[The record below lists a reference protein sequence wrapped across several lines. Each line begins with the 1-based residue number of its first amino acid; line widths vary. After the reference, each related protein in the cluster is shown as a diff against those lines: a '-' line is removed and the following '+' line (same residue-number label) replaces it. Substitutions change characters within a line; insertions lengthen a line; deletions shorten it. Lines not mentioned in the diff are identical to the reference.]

1 MSTLKTS
8 LIILIILIAGIT
20 AASASISV
28 KNIAITPSGDLV
40 SGQTPPNPVSASFVI
55 DFNPTGGE
63 TFPSEETLTMSTD
76 LENGQWSYITSLDGN
91 PNPAVTA
98 NGRNLNINGWV
109 LSYPSKRELSMRV
122 TLNGAVPTV
131 TASGNK
137 TIIRV
142 AELSGKSEALSG
154 SEVIKERYIINP
166 ADKNKAISDVKTA
179 LTAFRTLIDEEAAK
193 GIETTAAMEKYS
205 AANAAIQNAEKSTSF
220 SSAQTYLTNAQALL
234 KDGQTALDRA
244 TAQQVINEA
253 QTPIDQTD
261 DLITYFKVNRSMGKD
276 PRLAPIIQKRD
287 RAADLLSE
295 ANDLLPKNDF
305 SGAKDKALQSSDIAT
320 ESYNAALALRK
331 DVGEANPLD
340 SVTKGIG
347 GIFGSAASGL
357 GGILIYIAII
367 VVIAVVVVIG
377 IILYRRRQSDW
388 DELA

>member
-8 LIILIILIAGIT
+8 LIVLIILLAGIT

-28 KNIAITPSGDLV
+28 KNIAITPTGDLV
-40 SGQTPPNPVSASFVI
+40 SGPTPPNPVTVSFVI

-76 LENGQWSYITSLDGN
+76 LENGQWSYITTLDGN

-98 NGRNLNINGWV
+98 NGRNLNINGWI

-122 TLNGAVPTV
+122 TLNGEVPTV

-142 AELSGKSEALSG
+142 AELSGKSEAIPG
-154 SEVIKERYIINP
+154 SEAIRQSYVINP
-166 ADKNKAISDVKTA
+166 ADKTKAISEVKTA
-179 LTAFRTLIDEEAAK
+179 LAAFRVLIDEKAQS
-193 GIETTAAMEKYS
+193 GIDTTAAMEKYS
-205 AANAAIQNAEKSTSF
+205 AANTAIQNAEKSTSF
-220 SSAQTYLTNAQALL
+220 SAAQTYLNNAQAQL
-234 KDGQTALDRA
+234 KDGQVALERA
-244 TAQQVINEA
+244 MAQQVINEA

-261 DLITYFKVNRSMGKD
+261 DLITYFKVNRSMGND

-287 RAADLLSE
+287 RAAELLSE

-305 SGAKDKALQSSDIAT
+305 SGAKDKALQSSDQST
-320 ESYNAALALRK
+320 QSYDAALALRK
-331 DVGEANPLD
+331 DIGEGNPLD
-340 SVTKGIG
+340 SVTKGVG
-347 GIFGSAASGL
+347 GIFGGVAGGL
-357 GGILIYIAII
+357 GSILIYIVII
-367 VVIAVVVVIG
+367 VVIAVVIVIG
-377 IILYRRRQSDW
+377 IILYRRRNSDW

>member
-8 LIILIILIAGIT
+8 LIVLIILIAGI
-20 AASASISV
+20 AVASASISV

-63 TFPSEETLTMSTD
+63 TFPSGETLTMSTD

-154 SEVIKERYIINP
+154 SEVIKERYVINP

-220 SSAQTYLTNAQALL
+220 AAAQTYLTNAKALL
-234 KDGQTALDRA
+234 KDGQTALERA

-320 ESYNAALALRK
+320 QSYNAALALRK

-340 SVTKGIG
+340 SVTKGVG

-357 GGILIYIAII
+357 GGVLIYIAII